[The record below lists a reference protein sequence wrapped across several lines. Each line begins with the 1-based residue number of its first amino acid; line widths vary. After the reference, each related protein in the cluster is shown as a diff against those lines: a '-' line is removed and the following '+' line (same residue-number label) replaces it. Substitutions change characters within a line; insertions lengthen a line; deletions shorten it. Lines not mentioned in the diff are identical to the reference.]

1 MAKKKKEEKEE
12 KPEVHQDLDGFDVSV
27 DSFGEVKANY
37 DIDKIN
43 EFLDKEVEDKKL
55 KHKPKRKKNESDE
68 D

>member
-1 MAKKKKEEKEE
+1 MAKKKDKKKE
-12 KPEVHQDLDGFDVSV
+12 KPEVHEDLEGFDVSV

-55 KHKPKRKKNESDE
+55 KHKPSRKKDSNKDK
-68 D
+68 